1 MDLRYKIDDKPSIGA
16 TLLYG
21 AQWLMI
27 CIPVVLTS
35 TFIAPEGEVVF
46 FTQKL
51 FAVCGLT
58 IIAQV
63 LFGHKMPLVAGP
75 AAVVLMGVL
84 AAASQGH
91 TSSTIYPA
99 MAIGGVVVTLVAIC
113 DAMKFVKRIFTP
125 RVVASIVIL
134 ISFTMAKPILGLIFP
149 MKSIEVEG
157 FSVSVLQHP
166 EHALL
171 AFLMMILGVA
181 VMAWANKILRGVW
194 KSMVVIVAMVCG
206 ALMYYA
212 IVGFPTEFVKDSVE
226 PQLLLKGTLPDMG
239 VVIAFIF
246 CYIALLI
253 NQVGS
258 VQSLGDMIG
267 AQGLDGRQKRGL
279 ITTGVANIVSGILG
293 VPGPV
298 DYSLSPGVV
307 ASTSCA
313 SRYTMIPAA
322 VAMVVLALFPQ
333 AVSVL
338 LTIPEPVMGVVLLY
352 LMATQVAAGL
362 NLMQTTKAA
371 TSFQD
376 GLVLG
381 IPIMLTVILSFMP
394 KEAMEVVPQI
404 IRPIVGN
411 GFVMGVIVVL
421 ILEHIVLRSKKSE

>member
-212 IVGFPTEFVKDSVE
+212 IVG
-226 PQLLLKGTLPDMG
+226 
-239 VVIAFIF
+239 
-246 CYIALLI
+246 
-253 NQVGS
+253 
-258 VQSLGDMIG
+258 
-267 AQGLDGRQKRGL
+267 
-279 ITTGVANIVSGILG
+279 
-293 VPGPV
+293 
-298 DYSLSPGVV
+298 
-307 ASTSCA
+307 
-313 SRYTMIPAA
+313 
-322 VAMVVLALFPQ
+322 
-333 AVSVL
+333 
-338 LTIPEPVMGVVLLY
+338 
-352 LMATQVAAGL
+352 
-362 NLMQTTKAA
+362 
-371 TSFQD
+371 
-376 GLVLG
+376 
-381 IPIMLTVILSFMP
+381 
-394 KEAMEVVPQI
+394 
-404 IRPIVGN
+404 
-411 GFVMGVIVVL
+411 
-421 ILEHIVLRSKKSE
+421 